1 MAIERADRYHYR
13 VHWSD
18 EDDAFIGTAAEPE
31 FRYLSWIAETPVA
44 ALNGIREVVVV
55 VLADIEECGQTI
67 PEPLDEWPSVA
78 E

>member
-31 FRYLSWIAETPVA
+31 FRYLSWIAETLWRRSMA
-44 ALNGIREVVVV
+44 FAKSS
-55 VLADIEECGQTI
+55 
-67 PEPLDEWPSVA
+67 WWS
-78 E
+78 